1 MAGQKVL
8 PKALTL
14 VLLLLLLDLEI
25 LDLISLSR
33 AAQSVA

>member
-14 VLLLLLLDLEI
+14 VLLLLPLDQEI
-25 LDLISLSR
+25 LVLISLSR